1 MPVPFILGGLAIAAA
16 GYGVKR
22 GLDAKDKMDRTENI
36 QIEISDLINH
46 CNNLMK
52 SSKENAINAIQN
64 LGKTK
69 ISVMSTSM
77 NEFVEIYRNMKN
89 VNFKD
94 IGIDELK
101 NFKPENKEIAELH
114 IASVSAVDLTV
125 SGAGAVAGSTLLAAG
140 TYGAVM
146 HGGFAL
152 ASTGTAIG
160 ALHGAAATNATLAW
174 LGGGALSTGS
184 ATAFGMAGGMAVL
197 GGLVVG
203 PALALGG
210 TLLDS
215 KAEDKLYEALH
226 QKDKAIKFQKE
237 IEQSIIV
244 LNGIADRA
252 NQITQLVNNLNAVFN
267 TQITKFKTTVEFFGY
282 DYAAYQEKAKRIVA
296 INAMLAKTIK
306 IILDIPLLNE
316 NGLLEEKTEVAMA
329 IFGHINAS
337 EYEDT
342 NVLANCIQDFS
353 KQSECMLNEELMC
366 AIVSAIKLYQ
376 TELNEYILT
385 LAENGDSK
393 SIFELGRSLEEN
405 SFELA
410 EKCYK
415 IAGNLGYIL
424 AFYKLDSL
432 RN

>member
-36 QIEISDLINH
+36 QIEIRDLIAH

-52 SSKENAINAIQN
+52 ISKENATNAIQN
-64 LGKTK
+64 LGKSK

-77 NEFVEIYRNMKN
+77 NEFVDIYRNMKN

-114 IASVSAVDLTV
+114 VASVGAVDLTV
-125 SGAGAVAGSTLLAAG
+125 SSAGAIAGSTLLAAG

-160 ALHGAAATNATLAW
+160 TLHGVAATNATLAW
-174 LGGGALSTGS
+174 LGGGSLATGG
-184 ATAFGMAGGMAVL
+184 FGMAGGMAVL
-197 GGLVVG
+197 GGIVAG

-210 TLLDS
+210 VFLDS

-237 IEQSIIV
+237 IQQSVLI

-267 TQITKFKTTVEFFGY
+267 TQITKLKTVVEFFGY
-282 DYAAYQEKAKRIVA
+282 DYAAYQEKAKHIVA

-329 IFGHINAS
+329 VFGHVNAS

-366 AIVSAIKLYQ
+366 VIISAIKLYQ

-393 SIFELGRSLEEN
+393 SIFELGRNLEKD
-405 SFELA
+405 SSELA